1 MTRDEIFQFIVKVFQ
16 TMTDVE
22 NIQET
27 DEVVDDLGISSMD
40 ILFLMSYLE
49 EEFHIKITERMIR
62 KVVTVG
68 DLVTVVQRALRKQSG
83 INLC

>member
-1 MTRDEIFQFIVKVFQ
+1 MTRDEIFQFIVKVFK
-16 TMTDVE
+16 TMTDAE
-22 NIQET
+22 NIQES
-27 DEVVDDLGISSMD
+27 DGVVDDLGISSMD

-68 DLVTVVQRALRKQSG
+68 DLVDVVQNALS
-83 INLC
+83 

>member
-83 INLC
+83 INL